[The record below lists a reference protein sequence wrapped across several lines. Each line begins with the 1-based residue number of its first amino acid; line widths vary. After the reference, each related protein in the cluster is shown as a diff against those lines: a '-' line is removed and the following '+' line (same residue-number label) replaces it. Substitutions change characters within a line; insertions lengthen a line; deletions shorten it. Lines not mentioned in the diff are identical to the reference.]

1 MAVKPVD
8 GAYFNPSRH
17 SDLYCKKRYKMLNQ
31 PSWRYSMSRAVKRKE
46 HPLSMRLPEADIAII
61 DRAATLRGRSRTD
74 FVRDAAVRAAEDVLM
89 ETVPVR
95 MSPAGFK
102 AFMAALSGPATAVP
116 EIVELFGRK
125 APWETKPRARSGADS
140 RPHEENASKQKS
152 RSKTRN

>member
-1 MAVKPVD
+1 
-8 GAYFNPSRH
+8 
-17 SDLYCKKRYKMLNQ
+17 
-31 PSWRYSMSRAVKRKE
+31 MSRAIKRKE
-46 HPLSMRLPEADIAII
+46 HPLSMRLPEADISII

-116 EIVELFGRK
+116 EMIELFRRP
-125 APWETKPRARSGADS
+125 APWEAKVLSSKSPPRPRSGVDTGS
-140 RPHEENASKQKS
+140 RGKKAPKQDG
-152 RSKTRN
+152 SKTRS